1 MQQQEK
7 DLEQLLILLI
17 DNKLNTTKYTLNPRE
32 MIIFALHGHMG
43 VGKDYI
49 THTYMVSY
57 IRERYPK
64 LRYMF
69 LSFADQLKVNVMVRY
84 NLDVNQVYG
93 HKTPHVRNI
102 LQQEGTELG
111 RDVLGDDIWIK
122 YYDKWLSIYE
132 SRGIDIVFTCDVRY
146 MNEYLYLRSKPNV
159 YIIKIIAPN
168 RTLQLY
174 KKCNLNHSS
183 EISLDN
189 RKNISWDIVLNN
201 DIDVDNNLKDLKDL
215 KDNKDILENF
225 IENAFL
231 RSKIKIKND

>member
-1 MQQQEK
+1 
-7 DLEQLLILLI
+7 
-17 DNKLNTTKYTLNPRE
+17 